1 MDGTGALGAIQRR
14 GRQGDGA
21 MRGVTGPAREG
32 LDIVAAEERRRYLR
46 AALPT
51 SGALSMGGAR
61 LSAALVRYPQ
71 VTTKVGGVGAH
82 G

>member
-21 MRGVTGPAREG
+21 MRGVTGLARDG
-32 LDIVAAEERRRYLR
+32 LGVVAAEERRRYLR

-51 SGALSMGGAR
+51 ADRWAWV
-61 LSAALVRYPQ
+61 APVFPQ
-71 VTTKVGGVGAH
+71 PS
-82 G
+82 